1 YDQELGEAIELEY
14 LRFMPFMNKALA
26 RLVQEEY
33 PNYANNADDQDAPK
47 EFYVSFFNLPLVE
60 RVRQLKTNRIGRL
73 VSVSGTVTR
82 STDVRPELLRG
93 TFTCRKCGL
102 VSPDVEQQYQY
113 TEPTKCINPACQN
126 SRDWELDMQRS
137 VFVDW
142 QRLRVQENAD
152 EIPPGSMPRSL
163 DVVLRGEAVE
173 KAKAGD
179 KTVFTGTLIVVPD
192 SSALARV
199 GEATVGAKPPGRR
212 GAEGPDSGVTGL
224 KKLGVKELTYRTA
237 FLASSVLPAEQ
248 VSGGYNIRDDSDE
261 AGAGAD
267 GAEELTEEEGREILE
282 MKNSNNIYTDMV
294 NSVAPTV
301 FGHSEVVKRGVLLML
316 LGGVHKQTAEGIKLR
331 GDINVC
337 IVGDPSTAKSQF
349 LKYVHGFLPRAIFT
363 SGKASSAA
371 GLTASVMK
379 DHETGEFCIEA
390 GALMLADNGI
400 CCIDEFDKM
409 DIGDQVAIHEAME
422 QQTISITKAG
432 IQATLNARTSILAA
446 ANPLYGRY
454 DRSKTLKANV
464 QISAPIMSRFDLFF
478 VVLDECDETA
488 DFNIAQ
494 HIIRVHQNK
503 AEALDP
509 PFTAMQM
516 QRYIRFARRL
526 NPAITPDGRKTMVEC
541 YRALREND
549 CVGRNKTAYRITVR
563 QLESMIRLSE
573 ALARLHLDDQV
584 RPRYVK
590 EAFRLL
596 RKSII
601 HVEAED
607 IILEES
613 DDDEGLEEGDQGVG
627 APRGD
632 GDEDDGPGGGGGGN
646 GGSGDDDDDDG
657 DGGGDG
663 GRGGRKVSRRS
674 GKRRRGR
681 TGGEKEG
688 DGEDGGGDGGEDG
701 GDDNDDDDDGDKDAD
716 AVGDE
721 DGEDGGSKRANK
733 KAKKAKKK
741 KKKKKKQKQQITFEQ
756 YQTITTTLATY
767 LRQREDRAKEGEEG
781 EWSQV
786 K

>member
-1 YDQELGEAIELEY
+1 MADNAPPSQNVDEGGEIVLNRFYDFLAKFTSSAEGTTDGTDGVQLYRDYLAQIAAMVENEKNTVYVDVQHVFAYDQELGEAIELEY

-33 PNYANNADDQDAPK
+33 PSYANDADDQDAPK

-126 SRDWELDMQRS
+126 TRDWELDMQRS

-212 GAEGPDSGVTGL
+212 GAEGPDAGVTGL

-282 MKNSNNIYTDMV
+282 MKNSSNIYTDMV

-503 AEALDP
+503 AEVC
-509 PFTAMQM
+509 
-516 QRYIRFARRL
+516 R
-526 NPAITPDGRKTMVEC
+526 VEH
-541 YRALREND
+541 
-549 CVGRNKTAYRITVR
+549 T
-563 QLESMIRLSE
+563 
-573 ALARLHLDDQV
+573 
-584 RPRYVK
+584 
-590 EAFRLL
+590 
-596 RKSII
+596 
-601 HVEAED
+601 
-607 IILEES
+607 
-613 DDDEGLEEGDQGVG
+613 
-627 APRGD
+627 
-632 GDEDDGPGGGGGGN
+632 
-646 GGSGDDDDDDG
+646 
-657 DGGGDG
+657 
-663 GRGGRKVSRRS
+663 
-674 GKRRRGR
+674 
-681 TGGEKEG
+681 
-688 DGEDGGGDGGEDG
+688 
-701 GDDNDDDDDGDKDAD
+701 
-716 AVGDE
+716 
-721 DGEDGGSKRANK
+721 
-733 KAKKAKKK
+733 
-741 KKKKKKQKQQITFEQ
+741 
-756 YQTITTTLATY
+756 
-767 LRQREDRAKEGEEG
+767 
-781 EWSQV
+781 
-786 K
+786 

>member
-1 YDQELGEAIELEY
+1 MAANAPPSQNVDEGGEIVLNRFYDFLAKFTSSAEGTTDGTDGVQLYRDYLAQIGAMVENEKNTVYVDVQHVFAYDQELGEAIELEY

-33 PNYANNADDQDAPK
+33 PNYANDADDQDAPK

-126 SRDWELDMQRS
+126 TRDWELDMQASDFCGTIPPANSLPPPRS

-248 VSGGYNIRDDSDE
+248 VSGGYNIRDESDE
-261 AGAGAD
+261 AGGGAD

-282 MKNSNNIYTDMV
+282 MKNSSNIYTDMV
-294 NSVAPTV
+294 NSIAPTV
-301 FGHSEVVKRGVLLML
+301 FGHSEVKRGVLLML
-316 LGGVHKQTAEGIKLR
+316 LGGVHKKTAEGIKLR

-494 HIIRVHQNK
+494 HIIRTMVSR

-526 NPAITPDGRKTMVEC
+526 NPTITAEGRRTMVEC

-607 IILEES
+607 IVLEDSE
-613 DDDEGLEEGDQGVG
+613 DEEEDEGLQ
-627 APRGD
+627 
-632 GDEDDGPGGGGGGN
+632 GGGGVQAQ
-646 GGSGDDDDDDG
+646 GDEDG
-657 DGGGDG
+657 DGG
-663 GRGGRKVSRRS
+663 
-674 GKRRRGR
+674 
-681 TGGEKEG
+681 
-688 DGEDGGGDGGEDG
+688 
-701 GDDNDDDDDGDKDAD
+701 
-716 AVGDE
+716 
-721 DGEDGGSKRANK
+721 
-733 KAKKAKKK
+733 
-741 KKKKKKQKQQITFEQ
+741 
-756 YQTITTTLATY
+756 
-767 LRQREDRAKEGEEG
+767 
-781 EWSQV
+781 
-786 K
+786 